1 MTGTNVEA
9 CCRGADAAAHRGE
22 FTQETV
28 WEACRGGIRDA
39 IEAQLE
45 GEQSTPVI
53 IDGLPTIGKTRHA
66 TDIAFDLD
74 VPVAILT
81 HRYETRDEHLAL
93 ALASEHQKAVVEVP
107 TLDRDCPTRRGEH
120 GTGWAERI
128 NDYRSRGASPTY
140 LHYYLQEA
148 LPCMQDGDC
157 PYLARWDAVETAD
170 VIIGGPAHAALDRIV
185 EDRVVIFDEDPG
197 TAYRTEFD
205 ANRLTS
211 AISAFLSEN
220 DSLPIDNYLGL
231 LAVATNDSMADIQET
246 IREELTATDSI
257 ARPTAAVNDDDGHA
271 EAPTVILAHL
281 ELGGPIIA
289 DAVPDTYEWADHLR
303 EQAELDYVELQDG
316 AQVVYDH
323 AESRIFIRRPPD
335 LEGARAVVGL
345 DGTPVEELWR
355 GRLGVDDIESWRI
368 LCDDCRAR
376 YLRDVIGY
384 TFIQTTS
391 HVKPYSSGE
400 YVNRRADFGLI
411 EAVANRHETAPGV
424 ITTKSAAERLFKETP
439 GEPFIDTERVT
450 QRIAAVKH
458 YGALRSSNDFAGTE
472 VGIVLGSPHPGDRP
486 LQITAALEGYTA
498 VRDDDSKGTDLE
510 YGIPGRPFL
519 RHYREHKIAQA
530 VLRFGRTTAATVYI
544 HTGVL
549 PEWLAEMVTV
559 GPERVVIA
567 ERSEGQR
574 AVIRAL
580 LDDGPGTAAEISSR
594 DGVSIG
600 EKQTRDWLKKLR
612 SEGYVSRDDSQPYTW
627 AADGLADAPHTAR
640 VHLPEIDQ

>member
-1 MTGTNVEA
+1 MAGA
-9 CCRGADAAAHRGE
+9 DPDDCCRGAHAAAQRDE
-22 FTQETV
+22 FTQATV
-28 WEACRGGIRDA
+28 WDACSAGIRDA
-39 IEAQLE
+39 IESQLDD
-45 GEQSTPVI
+45 EQASPVI

-66 TDIAFDLD
+66 TDIAFHLD
-74 VPVAILT
+74 VPAAILT
-81 HRYETRDEHLAL
+81 HRYETRDEHLEL
-93 ALASEHQKAVVEVP
+93 AAEHQKAVVEIP
-107 TLDRDCPTRRGEH
+107 TLDRDCPTRRGDH
-120 GTGWAERI
+120 GSGWAERI

-140 LHYYLQEA
+140 LHYYLQDA

-157 PYLARWDAVETAD
+157 PYLARWDAVEEAD
-170 VIIGGPAHAALDRIV
+170 VVIGGPAHAALDRV
-185 EDRVVIFDEDPG
+185 VDDRVVIFDEDPG

-205 ANRLTS
+205 ANQLTA
-211 AISAFLSEN
+211 AISSFLSAS

-231 LAVATNDSMADIQET
+231 LAVATNESMADIQET
-246 IREELTATDSI
+246 IRDELADTESI
-257 ARPTAAVNDDDGHA
+257 ARPAAAVNDDDGHA
-271 EAPTVILAHL
+271 EASTAILAHL
-281 ELGGPIIA
+281 EFGGPIVD
-289 DAVPDTYEWADHLR
+289 DAVPDTYDWDDRLR
-303 EQAELDYVELQDG
+303 ERAELDYVELEDG

-323 AESRIFIRRPPD
+323 AESRVFIRRPPD
-335 LEGARAVVGL
+335 LTAARAVVGL

-384 TFIQTTS
+384 TFVQTTS

-411 EAVANRHETAPGV
+411 EAVENRHETAPGV
-424 ITTKSAAERLFKETP
+424 ITTKSAAERLFEESP
-439 GEPFIDTERVT
+439 SEPFIDIQRVT
-450 QRIAAVKH
+450 NRIADVKH
-458 YGALRSSNDFAGTE
+458 YGALRSSNDFTGTE

-498 VRDDDSKGTDLE
+498 VRDDEGKGTDLD
-510 YGIPGRPFL
+510 YGIPDRPFL

-549 PEWLAEMVTV
+549 PEWLAEMVTA
-559 GPERVVIA
+559 GPETVMID

-574 AVIRAL
+574 GVIRAL
-580 LDDGPGTAAEISSR
+580 LDEAPGTAAEIAKR
-594 DGVSIG
+594 EGVSIG
-600 EKQTRDWLKKLR
+600 EKQTRDWLKRLR

-640 VHLPEIDQ
+640 VRLPDLE